1 MKKLISKV
9 GVIALMVLFSSCA
22 TQKGYML
29 SSTHPGKNNFIV
41 IKNNV
46 HGIVKATSVFG
57 LGRLSKGALI
67 NEAKAQLIESNHLT
81 VNQSLVNLNI
91 SWKMVSARPFLI
103 TNRCTVTA
111 DIVEYRQNQSIL
123 SMVSPGY

>member
-1 MKKLISKV
+1 MKKQMSKI

-29 SSTHPGKNNFIV
+29 SSTHPGKINFIV

-46 HGIVKATSVFG
+46 HGIAKASSVFG
-57 LGRLSKGALI
+57 FGRLSKGALI
-67 NEAKAQLIESNHLT
+67 NEAKAQLIESNHLEC
-81 VNQSLVNLNI
+81 NQSLVNLNVN
-91 SWKMVSARPFLI
+91 WKMVYARPFLI

-111 DIVEYRQNQSIL
+111 DIVEYSQNQSIL
-123 SMVSPGY
+123 SMVSPGK

>member
-9 GVIALMVLFSSCA
+9 GVIALIVLFSSCA

-29 SSTHPGKNNFIV
+29 SSTHPGKNNFMV

-81 VNQSLVNLNI
+81 VNQSLVNLKIN
-91 SWKMVSARPFLI
+91 WKMVSARPFLI

-123 SMVSPGY
+123 SMVSPGN

>member
-1 MKKLISKV
+1 MKKQISKV

-22 TQKGYML
+22 TQKGYVL

-46 HGIVKATSVFG
+46 QGIVRATSVFG

-81 VNQSLVNLNI
+81 DNQSLVNLNI

-123 SMVSPGY
+123 SMLSPGN

>member
-1 MKKLISKV
+1 MKKQISKV

-22 TQKGYML
+22 TQKGYVL

-46 HGIVKATSVFG
+46 QGIVKATSVFG

-67 NEAKAQLIESNHLT
+67 NEAETQLIESNHLT
-81 VNQSLVNLNI
+81 VNQSLVNLKV

-111 DIVEYRQNQSIL
+111 DIVEYNQNQSIL
-123 SMVSPGY
+123 SMLSPGN

>member
-1 MKKLISKV
+1 MKKQMNKI

-29 SSTHPGKNNFIV
+29 SSTHPGKINFIV

-46 HGIVKATSVFG
+46 QGIAKASSVFG
-57 LGRLSKGALI
+57 LGGLSKGALI
-67 NEAKAQLIESNHLT
+67 NVAKEQLIETNHLEC
-81 VNQSLVNLNI
+81 NQSLVNLKVN
-91 SWKMVSARPFLI
+91 WRMVYARPFLI

-111 DIVEYRQNQSIL
+111 DIVEYSQNQSIL
-123 SMVSPGY
+123 SMVSPGN